1 MSDTKKVSFKDRV
14 LNGDFKNPVLKEE
27 DRINTLK
34 REIKEILKLNI
45 PKKIMAHFMVHTF
58 SDDEIT
64 PKIISSSQ
72 YINLAEAF
80 KKYEYTVIEF
90 MTDREE
96 EIPKKLSYTL
106 LKTDKQRRFMSMFLF
121 LYALY
126 EDGILQKFMV

>member
-1 MSDTKKVSFKDRV
+1 
-14 LNGDFKNPVLKEE
+14 
-27 DRINTLK
+27 
-34 REIKEILKLNI
+34 
-45 PKKIMAHFMVHTF
+45 
-58 SDDEIT
+58 
-64 PKIISSSQ
+64 
-72 YINLAEAF
+72 
-80 KKYEYTVIEF
+80 